1 MANTRSFRTNLS
13 CAGLVTAGTLSIT
26 GAAQFPGG
34 ITGGIVVTGNS
45 TFNDDL
51 HVVGDVQVDGAI
63 NFSGGQVFSDSTFQV
78 QNDPDTTIFFAVDLN
93 GATTGFGTTFFF
105 SQTASRSINVP
116 DANTDLLGHNTVQ
129 TVTNKSIDATVNIIT
144 NIADTNI
151 AAGAAITLSKLA
163 ALGNNFALQSDGSGV
178 VSASA
183 VTSTELA
190 LLSGLTGTI
199 ATTTNAIALTNKT
212 IDADL
217 NTISNIDDA
226 NIKAGAAIARAKL
239 AAGSA
244 NHVIIN
250 DGAGALSSEAQL
262 ANSRGGTGQD
272 FSASTGLIKVAAGTF
287 SAATLVNADVNAAAA
302 IARSKLA
309 SGSANHVLINDGSGV
324 MSSEA
329 SLAETRGGTAQS
341 TYATGD
347 ILYASAANTLSKR
360 AIGSAGQMLK
370 VNSSGAPA
378 WDDWINA
385 STEIKLF
392 DDWVTDGTGQLRWL
406 GTPVGAGATN
416 STGTAASVAGHP
428 GILELVTGTAT
439 TGQSARYLGGV
450 ATGSAIAGF
459 FLSGGASSQEWLVR
473 LEDLSDGTNR
483 YNFDVGLFDAQTLAV
498 DAVRFRYSDNLN
510 AGNWTAETIAAST
523 TTATDSG
530 VAVAAD
536 TWYKLRIDVNAAGTS
551 ITFYV
556 NDVLVATHT
565 TNITAVLIA
574 PRCRII
580 KSLGTTSR
588 TAYIDYFKYYQRFA
602 SAR

>member
-178 VSASA
+178 ISAST

-217 NTISNIDDA
+217 NTISNIADA

-250 DGAGALSSEAQL
+250 NGAGALSSEAQL

-347 ILYASAANTLSKR
+347 ILYASAANTLSKL
-360 AIGSAGQMLK
+360 AIDSAGAILK
-370 VNSSGAPA
+370 NSNSGIPA
-378 WDDWINA
+378 WEPRIDPSREVILYEDW
-385 STEIKLF
+385 L
-392 DDWVTDGTGQLRWL
+392 TDGTGQLRWL

-416 STGTAASVAGHP
+416 STGTAVASAGHP
-428 GILELVTGTAT
+428 GILELATGTTT

-450 ATGSAIAGF
+450 ATGAAIAGF
-459 FLSGGASSQEWLVR
+459 TVGAGTWTQEWLVR
-473 LEDLSDGTNR
+473 VEDLSDGTDR
-483 YNFDVGLFDAQTLAV
+483 YNFDMGMYDAETLAV
-498 DAVRFRYSDNLN
+498 NSIRFRYSDNLN
-510 AGNWTAETIAAST
+510 AGNWTAETISAST

-551 ITFYV
+551 VTFYV
-556 NDVLVATHT
+556 NGVLVATHS
-565 TNITAVLIA
+565 TNIPSVLVA
-574 PRCRII
+574 PRARMI
-580 KSLGTTSR
+580 KSLGTNSR
-588 TAYIDYFKYYQRFA
+588 VGYVDYFKFYERF
-602 SAR
+602 SVAR